1 MKIISPRCELCG
13 KKEFRNRIDY
23 GYIIDGKV
31 FHKRV
36 KMCKDC
42 ELNHIEKV
50 AEDRFG
56 NPIYVKL
63 LRKKNTQNEILPNKS
78 D

>member
-13 KKEFRNRIDY
+13 KKEFRDRINY

-31 FHKRV
+31 LHKRV

-50 AEDRFG
+50 AEGEFG
-56 NPIYVKL
+56 KPIYAKL
-63 LRKKNTQNEILPNKS
+63 LTKKNTR
-78 D
+78 